1 MITLYTA
8 VGKMKN
14 LLTTTEIPRV
24 IVKET
29 KEKEYELDAPEFILW
44 SSLMW
49 NIYNY
54 DELKKVFELKCKHS
68 EVVPDFEFD
77 YYLQRLNF
85 RGLIKSGKGCTGMS
99 ALHSLILDLY
109 ICPIECGILDKIIV
123 FIRLLLKKI
132 PFNVARHALDKD
144 VFKSDIEKSVW
155 NITKQAFLSVPETIC
170 CVKNGIETI
179 KDASIVEKIYGEEYD
194 YKTLPMVAR
203 LKDDDYKVVKA
214 IVDLYL
220 RKMIVFE

>member
-14 LLTTTEIPRV
+14 LLTTTEIPRI
-24 IVKET
+24 IV

-44 SSLMW
+44 SSLVW

-68 EVVPDFEFD
+68 EIIPDFEFD
-77 YYLQRLNF
+77 YYLQKLNL
-85 RGLIKSGKGCTGMS
+85 RGLVKEGKGCTGMS
-99 ALHSLILDLY
+99 ALHSLVLDMY
-109 ICPIECGILDKIIV
+109 ICPIECSLLDKTIV
-123 FIRLLLKKI
+123 FIRLLFKGT
-132 PFNVARHALDKD
+132 PFRVAKHAFDKD
-144 VFKSDIEKSVW
+144 DLKSDTERSVW
-155 NITKQAFLSVPETIC
+155 NITRQALLSVPETIC
-170 CVKNGIETI
+170 CVKNGINIIE
-179 KDASIVEKIYGEEYD
+179 DNSIVEKVYGEEYD

-203 LKDDDYKVVKA
+203 LKDDDYRVVKA

-220 RKMIVFE
+220 RKMIVFETC